1 VISNVMGALLQALEI
16 TFFEMQR
23 KNSNKKI
30 TQKRKK
36 AFHLTKRL
44 YFFLLWTPPI
54 FKPHDFLIFY
64 SFKII

>member
-16 TFFEMQR
+16 TFFEVQR

-44 YFFLLWTPPI
+44 YFFFFGPLLFSNLMT
-54 FKPHDFLIFY
+54 FLFFIHL
-64 SFKII
+64 K